1 MAGFQTN
8 FFPSYTPAPPH
19 GCKSPPQVL
28 PFSPGNVPPSPP
40 PINPPPSSPKVAPP
54 HPASTPPPPHYPSPQ
69 PPSPRPPRPSIPP
82 PSPVVKPPPPH
93 ILPPPS
99 PAVKPPPQPYIS
111 PPPQPG
117 HHSHVIIIAF
127 VSLGGLF
134 FLAFLSVALC
144 CFIKK
149 RKKRMVQESDVV
161 KVDEHIKVH
170 ETIVPGPHGTQ
181 TTFITIDDDLHI
193 DEEVKKH
200 EKNCQSSVTKGV
212 QKHPQ
217 AIGASTRAP
226 TSG

>member
-19 GCKSPPQVL
+19 SCKSPPQVS

-99 PAVKPPPQPYIS
+99 PAVK

-200 EKNCQSSVTKGV
+200 EKNCQSLVTKGV